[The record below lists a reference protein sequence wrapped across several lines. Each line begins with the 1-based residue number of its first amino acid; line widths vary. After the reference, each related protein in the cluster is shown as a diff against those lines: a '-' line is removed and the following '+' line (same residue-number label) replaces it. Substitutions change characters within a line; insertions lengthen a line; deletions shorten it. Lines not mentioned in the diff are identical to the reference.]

1 METLN
6 DMARLRKVRRDPV
19 NAKLYEADDLMGG
32 PAAAPTVIL
41 GATGLTFVMG
51 AVGVKNILLV
61 PESINAVVRLSRR
74 SNLRAVYLRHNLS
87 HGEERRVR
95 VTGEGAGGK
104 VGGGAGL
111 QLLGKT
117 NAVE

>member
-1 METLN
+1 MTWPDLGKS
-6 DMARLRKVRRDPV
+6 DGTPV
-19 NAKLYEADDLMGG
+19 NAKSHEADDLMGG
-32 PAAAPTVIL
+32 PAAAPTVIV

-51 AVGVKNILLV
+51 AVGVKKMLLA
-61 PESINAVVRLSRR
+61 PEPINAVVRLSRR
-74 SNLRAVYLRHNLS
+74 SNLRAVYLRRNLS
-87 HGEERRVR
+87 HGEERWVR

-117 NAVE
+117 NVVE

>member
-1 METLN
+1 MTWPDLGKSEGT
-6 DMARLRKVRRDPV
+6 PV
-19 NAKLYEADDLMGG
+19 NAKSHEADDLMGG
-32 PAAAPTVIL
+32 PAAAPTVIV

-51 AVGVKNILLV
+51 AVGVKKILLA

-74 SNLRAVYLRHNLS
+74 SNLRAVYLRRNLS